1 VNLHDRALFLKL
13 TLAVTMVAHS
23 VPGMIDGGVNAFGR
37 LYLDAAG
44 FAPFGLPLAWAIK
57 LSHVAMAASL
67 LSGRFLK
74 PLGWITILVLVMGII
89 MVHGREG
96 WFVVGGGRNGVEF
109 NVLLIAA
116 FLTVMYPDGL
126 RRRSGSDTPT
136 SP

>member
-1 VNLHDRALFLKL
+1 MTWNDRVLLLKL
-13 TLAVTMVAHS
+13 TLAVVMLAHS
-23 VPGMIDGGVNAFGR
+23 VPGMLDGGVDAFGR
-37 LYLDAAG
+37 LYLDPSG
-44 FAPFGLPLAWAIK
+44 FAPIGVPLAWAIK
-57 LSHVAMAASL
+57 LSHIAMAGAL

-109 NVLLIAA
+109 NVLLVAA

-126 RRRSGSDTPT
+126 RRSAAT
-136 SP
+136 S

>member
-1 VNLHDRALFLKL
+1 MNWRDPAFLLKL
-13 TLAVTMVAHS
+13 TLAVTMLAHS
-23 VPGMIDGGVNAFGR
+23 VPVMINGGVNAFGR
-37 LYLDAAG
+37 SFLDPAG

-57 LSHVAMAASL
+57 LSHVAMAAAL
-67 LSGRFLK
+67 VSGRFLK
-74 PLGWITILVLVMGII
+74 PLGWITISVLVGGII

-126 RRRSGSDTPT
+126 KRR
-136 SP
+136 

>member
-1 VNLHDRALFLKL
+1 MNWQDRTFLLRL
-13 TLAVTMVAHS
+13 TLAVVMLAHS

-37 LYLDAAG
+37 LYLDPAG
-44 FAPFGLPLAWAIK
+44 FAPFGLAIAWAVK
-57 LSHVAMAASL
+57 LSHVAMAAAL
-67 LSGRFLK
+67 LAGRFLK
-74 PLGWITILVLVMGII
+74 PLGWITNLVLVMGIV

-126 RRRSGSDTPT
+126 QGRKRQA
-136 SP
+136 